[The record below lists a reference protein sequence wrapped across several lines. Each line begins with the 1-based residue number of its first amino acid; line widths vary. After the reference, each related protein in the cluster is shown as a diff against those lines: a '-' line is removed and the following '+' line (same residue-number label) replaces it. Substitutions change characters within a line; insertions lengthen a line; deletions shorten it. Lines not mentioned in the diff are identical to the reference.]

1 MVIHLLNLKR
11 QILEYCQPATREKA
25 VSHHNLAFCGRN
37 LYSIIYHIL
46 HSYQPQTWSL
56 EDPATYRLSW
66 RLFMSSPLFRRLCR
80 LFQIIH
86 SFFISKYV
94 SINQTIIIF
103 FSIGVIFVIS
113 LIILRLLTS
122 LLLFLFDGSI
132 SSYKT
137 LNMILGFTL
146 GIFKGALS
154 LVLFTGI
161 FENYISLRLYEIL
174 FQQSKILVLLEPIKD
189 YIFS

>member
-1 MVIHLLNLKR
+1 MIIDILFLMIFLIMGVLGMRKGFIESFTDFLNLVVG
-11 QILEYCQPATREKA
+11 I
-25 VSHHNLAFCGRN
+25 
-37 LYSIIYHIL
+37 SI
-46 HSYQPQTWSL
+46 
-56 EDPATYRLSW
+56 A
-66 RLFMSSPLFRRLCR
+66 LFFYVDL
-80 LFQIIH
+80 
-86 SFFISKYV
+86 SFFISQYV
-94 SINQTIIIF
+94 SINPTIIIF
-103 FSIGVIFVIS
+103 FSIGIIFVIS
-113 LIILRLLTS
+113 LVILRLLTS

-137 LNMILGFTL
+137 LNMVLGFML

-161 FENYISLRLYEIL
+161 FEKFISLRLYEIL

>member
-1 MVIHLLNLKR
+1 MIIDILFLMIFLIMGVFGMRKGFIESLTDFLNLVVG
-11 QILEYCQPATREKA
+11 I
-25 VSHHNLAFCGRN
+25 SLA
-37 LYSIIYHIL
+37 
-46 HSYQPQTWSL
+46 
-56 EDPATYRLSW
+56 
-66 RLFMSSPLFRRLCR
+66 LFFYVDL
-80 LFQIIH
+80 

-94 SINQTIIIF
+94 SINPTFIIF

-137 LNMILGFTL
+137 LNMFLGFML
-146 GIFKGALS
+146 GILKGAFS

-161 FENYISLRLYEIL
+161 FEKFISLRLYEIL
-174 FQQSKILVLLEPIKD
+174 FEQSTILVLLEPIKD

>member
-1 MVIHLLNLKR
+1 MRKGFIESLTDFLNLVVG
-11 QILEYCQPATREKA
+11 
-25 VSHHNLAFCGRN
+25 VSTA
-37 LYSIIYHIL
+37 
-46 HSYQPQTWSL
+46 
-56 EDPATYRLSW
+56 
-66 RLFMSSPLFRRLCR
+66 LFFYVDL
-80 LFQIIH
+80 
-86 SFFISKYV
+86 SFFLSQYV
-94 SINQTIIIF
+94 SINPTIIIF
-103 FSIGVIFVIS
+103 FSIGAIFVIT
-113 LIILRLLTS
+113 LVILRLLTS

-137 LNMILGFTL
+137 LNMVLGFML

-161 FENYISLRLYEIL
+161 FEKFISLRLYEIL

>member
-1 MVIHLLNLKR
+1 MIIDTLFLMIFLIMGVFGMRKGFIESLTDFLNLVVG
-11 QILEYCQPATREKA
+11 I
-25 VSHHNLAFCGRN
+25 
-37 LYSIIYHIL
+37 SI
-46 HSYQPQTWSL
+46 
-56 EDPATYRLSW
+56 A
-66 RLFMSSPLFRRLCR
+66 LFFYVDL
-80 LFQIIH
+80 

-94 SINQTIIIF
+94 SINPTIIIF
-103 FSIGVIFVIS
+103 FSIGAIFVIS
-113 LIILRLLTS
+113 LAILRLLTS

-137 LNMILGFTL
+137 LNTILGFML

>member
-1 MVIHLLNLKR
+1 MGVFGMRKGFIESLTDFLNLVVG
-11 QILEYCQPATREKA
+11 I
-25 VSHHNLAFCGRN
+25 
-37 LYSIIYHIL
+37 SI
-46 HSYQPQTWSL
+46 
-56 EDPATYRLSW
+56 A
-66 RLFMSSPLFRRLCR
+66 LFFYVDL
-80 LFQIIH
+80 

-94 SINQTIIIF
+94 SINPTIIIF
-103 FSIGVIFVIS
+103 FSIGAIFVIS
-113 LIILRLLTS
+113 LAILRLLTS

-137 LNMILGFTL
+137 LNTILGFML

-154 LVLFTGI
+154 IVLFAGI

>member
-1 MVIHLLNLKR
+1 MGVFGMRKGFIESLTDFLNLVVG
-11 QILEYCQPATREKA
+11 I
-25 VSHHNLAFCGRN
+25 
-37 LYSIIYHIL
+37 SI
-46 HSYQPQTWSL
+46 
-56 EDPATYRLSW
+56 A
-66 RLFMSSPLFRRLCR
+66 LFFYVDL
-80 LFQIIH
+80 

-94 SINQTIIIF
+94 SINPTIIIF
-103 FSIGVIFVIS
+103 FSIGAIFVIS
-113 LIILRLLTS
+113 LAILRLLTS

-137 LNMILGFTL
+137 LNTILGFML

>member
-1 MVIHLLNLKR
+1 MIIDTLFLMIFLIMGVFGMRKGFIESLTDFLNLVVG
-11 QILEYCQPATREKA
+11 I
-25 VSHHNLAFCGRN
+25 
-37 LYSIIYHIL
+37 SI
-46 HSYQPQTWSL
+46 
-56 EDPATYRLSW
+56 A
-66 RLFMSSPLFRRLCR
+66 LFFYVDL
-80 LFQIIH
+80 

-94 SINQTIIIF
+94 SINPTIIIF
-103 FSIGVIFVIS
+103 FSIGAIFVIS
-113 LIILRLLTS
+113 LAILRLLTS

-137 LNMILGFTL
+137 LNTILGFML

-154 LVLFTGI
+154 IVLFAGI